1 MDRDTVADAAAM
13 ISTPAE
19 LAGLLRRLRNRQA
32 RTRRVPAVTY
42 RELAGRTGW
51 SHGIIGAYL
60 TGQIVPPVDRFDE
73 LVRQLGATP
82 QELGILATAR
92 DRVIDRRPVRT
103 GPGLPPRQ
111 LPVGVAVA

>member
-1 MDRDTVADAAAM
+1 MDSDTVAHDAAM

-32 RTRRVPAVTY
+32 RTRRAPTVTY

-60 TGQIVPPVDRFDE
+60 T
-73 LVRQLGATP
+73 AA
-82 QELGILATAR
+82 LAR
-92 DRVIDRRPVRT
+92 
-103 GPGLPPRQ
+103 G
-111 LPVGVAVA
+111 GVVKG

>member
-1 MDRDTVADAAAM
+1 MASDTVADAATM
-13 ISTPAE
+13 VSTPAE

-32 RTRRVPAVTY
+32 RTQRAPAMSY

-82 QELGILATAR
+82 HELGSLATAR
-92 DRVIDRRPVRT
+92 DRVIDRRPARAC
-103 GPGLPPRQ
+103 RRDS
-111 LPVGVAVA
+111 

>member
-1 MDRDTVADAAAM
+1 MDSDTVAHDAAM

-32 RTRRVPAVTY
+32 RTRRAPTVTY

-60 TGQIVPPVDRFDE
+60 TGKIVPPVDRFDE
-73 LVRQLGATP
+73 LVRQLGAAP
-82 QELGILATAR
+82 HELGALATAR
-92 DRVIDRRPVRT
+92 DRVIDRRPART
-103 GPGLPPRQ
+103 GSGIPR
-111 LPVGVAVA
+111 

>member
-73 LVRQLGATP
+73 LVRQLGDSCF
-82 QELGILATAR
+82 L
-92 DRVIDRRPVRT
+92 VRHWRSC
-103 GPGLPPRQ
+103 L
-111 LPVGVAVA
+111 L